1 MCISLEYLGET
12 MIQSSVAVKNG
23 SYYNG
28 KYNKYNGFR
37 RIVASNKEIFTL
49 RVSFLHTTLL
59 QLTIDP

>member
-1 MCISLEYLGET
+1 

-59 QLTIDP
+59 QVTIFHKNVIKTDH

>member
-1 MCISLEYLGET
+1 

-59 QLTIDP
+59 QVTIDP